1 MVDFKFQLNRQGV
14 RGQRGEK
21 GDTGFSPVISEKT
34 NTDTEYVLHIQ
45 NEMDETSFDTPNLKE
60 GLIPEDLGGTVVRY
74 NRETGKQYY
83 GEIDNATEEV
93 AGVVKLE
100 PELTTLNPR
109 SETSVLTAQA
119 AADHYAS
126 LTGDNSFTGENGFA
140 KGISV
145 KSIIG
150 NDPDGLTIVQNNE
163 SKISLTDY
171 AVSIGRNTL
180 PLILNGTTV
189 TKNGN
194 EVLSVADVDGT
205 TIEIQDGKL
214 HVIGGGGGS
223 GDVTAAGDNTFTGNN
238 TFNGQVIFNSGV
250 CNANKAK
257 YLTEEDVD
265 NQTIQVVDGKLHAN
279 LDELGNEVNDLSG
292 RVTATEADILTLET
306 SVSMKQTKLTAGNN
320 ITLTDLSNGTVKI
333 DAAGGGSGGDV
344 PDNMVT
350 TDTAQTI
357 TGYKTIAPTLIQE
370 DSMWKEFSTKYFSFG
385 TDVNIDRTP
394 AIRVNNSSGSLQFKD
409 AIGSNTFYLSNN
421 NFILSDDSYYTR
433 ISSNQI
439 EGCKIHFGSTGYCGE
454 LTLNVN
460 NLTFRD
466 ASGNVTDLLAGGT
479 PTVIDGGNST
489 SS

>member
-45 NEMDETSFDTPNLKE
+45 NETDETSFDTPNLKE

-126 LTGDNSFTGENGFA
+126 LTGDNSFTGENGFV

-205 TIEIQDGKL
+205 TIKIQDGKL

-238 TFNGQVIFNSGV
+238 VFNGQVVFESGV
-250 CNANKAK
+250 CNANKAE

-292 RVTATEADILTLET
+292 RVTATEADILTLKT

-320 ITLTDLSNGTVKI
+320 ITLTDLSDGTVRI
-333 DAAGGGSGGDV
+333 DSTGGGGT

-357 TGYKTIAPTLIQE
+357 TGLKNFRPASSASYGVKAGLAVGNLRI
-370 DSMWKEFSTKYFSFG
+370 G
-385 TDVNIDRTP
+385 TDTSSSPNPVLSGEGIKIVNSTGSQIAVFSSSESIALGNGT
-394 AIRVNNSSGSLQFKD
+394 ATMSLNCLANTVNLKAGSSINYVGNL
-409 AIGSNTFYLSNN
+409 AIGTRTLK
-421 NFILSDDSYYTR
+421 YT
-433 ISSNQI
+433 SA
-439 EGCKIHFGSTGYCGE
+439 TGD
-454 LTLNVN
+454 T
-460 NLTFRD
+460 
-466 ASGNVTDLLAGGT
+466 TDLLAGGT
-479 PTVIDGGNST
+479 PTVIDGGDST
-489 SS
+489 TT

>member
-45 NEMDETSFDTPNLKE
+45 NETDETSFDTPNLKE

-126 LTGDNSFTGENGFA
+126 LTGDNSFTGENGFV

-238 TFNGQVIFNSGV
+238 TFNGQVIFRSGV
-250 CNANKAK
+250 CNANKAE

-265 NQTIQVVDGKLHAN
+265 NQTIQVVDGKLHVN

-292 RVTATEADILTLET
+292 RVTATEADILTLKT

-320 ITLTDLSNGTVKI
+320 ITLTDLSDGTVCI
-333 DAAGGGSGGDV
+333 DSTGGGSTPG
-344 PDNMVT
+344 NMVT

-357 TGYKTIAPTLIQE
+357 TGKKTFSDDIIVSQWAPTRE
-370 DSMWKEFSTKYFSFG
+370 TH
-385 TDVNIDRTP
+385 ID
-394 AIRVNNSSGSLQFKD
+394 
-409 AIGSNTFYLSNN
+409 LSNGN
-421 NFILSDDSYYTR
+421 GNQFISALGVDKAFGMYSSSTIQLGTSKFDYTKGLT
-433 ISSNQI
+433 IEPSS
-439 EGCKIHFGSTGYCGE
+439 
-454 LTLNVN
+454 
-460 NLTFRD
+460 LTFKSND
-466 ASGNVTDLLAGGT
+466 GTVTDLLARGT
-479 PTVIDGGNST
+479 PTVIDGGDST
-489 SS
+489 TT